1 MIPMPKNN
9 FQTQDTQGIQGQT
22 TSGSHRLNHPKKRS
36 FRELDRRTQIAVVA
50 AGIIELTLMIA
61 ALRDLRRRPARLVR
75 GPKPLWAVVSCL
87 NVLGSL
93 SYFIFGR
100 RKDPQ
105 N

>member
-9 FQTQDTQGIQGQT
+9 FQTQDTQGTQGQST
-22 TSGSHRLNHPKKRS
+22 LRSRRHNLPKKRS
-36 FRELDRRTQIAVVA
+36 FRELDRRTQTAVVA
-50 AGIIELTLMIA
+50 AGIIELTLMFA
-61 ALRDLRRRPARLVR
+61 ALRDLPRRPARLIR

>member
-1 MIPMPKNN
+1 M
-9 FQTQDTQGIQGQT
+9 F
-22 TSGSHRLNHPKKRS
+22 
-36 FRELDRRTQIAVVA
+36 
-50 AGIIELTLMIA
+50 A
-61 ALRDLRRRPARLVR
+61 ALRDLPRRPARLIR

-93 SYFIFGR
+93 SYLIFGR